1 MSACGCEVDEHPDA
15 AQRRVLHWALALNA
29 AMFVIGFIAGIAAE
43 STGLLADSL
52 DMLADASAYGI
63 GLAALGRSAFF
74 KARAA
79 RLSGSLLMVLGVGV
93 LVDVLRRGVAG
104 AHPESTIMLAVAT
117 LSLLVN
123 AIVLIL
129 LRPYRDGEVHL
140 RATWIFTR
148 VDVIA
153 NLAVICAALVVRW
166 TVWDWIDLVVG
177 GLIGIYVIKEAFEI
191 LGTARRAAHSLRYD

>member
-1 MSACGCEVDEHPDA
+1 MSACGCEVDANPDA
-15 AQRRVLHWALALNA
+15 AQRRVLRWALSLNA
-29 AMFVIGFIAGIAAE
+29 IMFGIGFVAGIAAE

-79 RLSGSLLMVLGVGV
+79 SLSGSLLLILGAGV

-123 AIVLIL
+123 ATVLIL
-129 LRPYRDGEVHL
+129 LRPYRAGEVHL

-148 VDVIA
+148 VDVVA
-153 NLAVICAALVVRW
+153 NLAVIAAALVVRW
-166 TVWDWIDLVVG
+166 TARDWMDLVVG
-177 GLIGIYVIKEAFEI
+177 GLIGIYVMKEAFEI
-191 LGTARRAAHSLRYD
+191 LASARRAAASAAVG